1 MKSSIIVHP
10 DELSKGWIDKAVR
23 AGIGAIGIHPV
34 GGNLAAQSL
43 ENLLRQTKT
52 PEFRRLIDY
61 AHEQGLIV
69 EYEFHAM
76 GYLLPRDLFET
87 HPEYFRMQR
96 NGERTVKYNF
106 CPSNEEAMSLV
117 AERSVQVATELYGS
131 SHDFYFWLDDGRDL
145 HCKCPRCR
153 HLSASDQQMMILNRM
168 LRAIKTRIP
177 DARMAYLAYVD
188 SIIPPTEVR
197 AERGVFLEYAPFEKY
212 TAKGDNAAELIA
224 REKEMIAPLMNAF
237 SGEPRKVLEYWY
249 DNSLYSRWTKPPKE
263 FVLRENEMRREIR
276 EYKDMGFDCIS
287 TFACYLGEDYQVLH
301 GDVDVTPFA
310 NALFE

>member
-1 MKSSIIVHP
+1 MKSSMIVHP
-10 DELSKGWIDKAVR
+10 EELSTGWIDRLAR
-23 AGIGAIGIHPV
+23 AGIGTIGIHPA

-43 ENLLRQTKT
+43 ENLLRQVKT

-61 AHEQGLIV
+61 AHECGLTV

-76 GYLLPRDLFET
+76 GYLLPRDLFEV
-87 HPEYFRMQR
+87 HPEFFRMQR
-96 NGERTVKYNF
+96 NGERTKNYNF
-106 CPSNEEAMSLV
+106 CPSNDEAMELV
-117 AERSVQVATELYGS
+117 AERAVQVATALYGS

-153 HLSASDQQMMILNRM
+153 HLSASDQQMMVLNRM

-177 DARMAYLAYVD
+177 DARMAYRAYID
-188 SIIPPTEVR
+188 SIVPPTKVR

-212 TAKGDNAAELIA
+212 TAKGDSAAKLIA
-224 REKEMIAPLMNAF
+224 HEKEMIAPLMNAF

-263 FVLRENEMRREIR
+263 FFLKREAMRREIR

-287 TFACYLGEDYQVLH
+287 TFACYLGEDYQVLY